1 MISKGHKQKT
11 LKQSLK
17 IHSKDIQLI
26 SQQGAKNRVL
36 QYTQFKRRERE
47 KKGTQNRQD
56 REKTISKMV
65 DLQQTINS

>member
-1 MISKGHKQKT
+1 MISKEHKQKT

-36 QYTQFKRRERE
+36 QYTQFKRREKKRE
-47 KKGTQNRQD
+47 HRTKQTRQ
-56 REKTISKMV
+56 REN
-65 DLQQTINS
+65 D

>member
-1 MISKGHKQKT
+1 MISKEHKQKT

-26 SQQGAKNRVL
+26 SQKEAKNRVL

-47 KKGTQNRQD
+47 KKGTQN
-56 REKTISKMV
+56 KTDK
-65 DLQQTINS
+65 TERK